1 MMLCYLFHHD
11 CVSLV
16 MAKKTEPVPG
26 PPEAEGQG
34 EIAPKA
40 GLVTRVKTKSQDLKV
55 RAEVYR
61 EDLEGRRSSNRL
73 IDAVFG
79 SYEHET
85 SVGGP
90 ILAGAVAFRFF
101 IFIVP
106 YVFVVIFGFG
116 VGSQVAGKDPEEL
129 ARSTGIVG
137 LAAHAINVSSDT
149 TTFTKIVTLSVAI
162 YALLSA
168 SRTMVKALII
178 VHALTWRVPIVKVRG
193 IMKKSLA
200 AIGLVSGM
208 MLVQVIIN
216 KIHHESILLWIIAT
230 GMFIVIPAGL
240 WLFLTVKVFP
250 SAPGVTWKD
259 LWIGAA
265 LLGVGTEALHVM
277 TVVWI
282 SRSFSSKSETYGA
295 LGAALTILFWAYI
308 LGRLVTA
315 SASLSATMWYTSH
328 PPQSELPTAGSVLA
342 AGIAAEHPLQG
353 VEVSSDPHV
362 PAPDPPP
369 DQ

>member
-1 MMLCYLFHHD
+1 
-11 CVSLV
+11 
-16 MAKKTEPVPG
+16 MAKNTDPSPVTPETEV
-26 PPEAEGQG
+26 EG
-34 EIAPKA
+34 EVAPKT
-40 GLVTRVKTKSQDLKV
+40 GIVTRVKTKSADLKE

-61 EDLEGRRSSNRL
+61 EDLEGRRSSNRI
-73 IDAVFG
+73 IDAAFG

-106 YVFVVIFGFG
+106 YVFVIIFGFG
-116 VGSQVAGKDPEEL
+116 AGAQAAGEDPEDL
-129 ARSTGIVG
+129 ARRTGIVG
-137 LAAHAINVSSDT
+137 LAAHAINVSADVS
-149 TTFTKIVTLSVAI
+149 TFTKFFTLGVAI

-178 VHALTWRVPIVKVRG
+178 VHALTWRIPIVKVRG
-193 IMKKSLA
+193 IMKKSLY
-200 AIGLVSGM
+200 AIGLITGM
-208 MLVQVIIN
+208 LLVELAIN
-216 KIHHESILLWIIAT
+216 KIHHQSVLLWIFAT
-230 GMFIVIPAGL
+230 CLFILIPSGL
-240 WLFLTVKVFP
+240 WLFLTLKVFP
-250 SAPGVTWKD
+250 TAPGVTWKD

-295 LGAALTILFWAYI
+295 LGGALTILFWAYI

-328 PPQSELPTAGSVLA
+328 PPGSELPNSAALLNAGMGVPPAQSADPLPSPDA
-342 AGIAAEHPLQG
+342 A
-353 VEVSSDPHV
+353 VDT
-362 PAPDPPP
+362 
-369 DQ
+369 

>member
-1 MMLCYLFHHD
+1 
-11 CVSLV
+11 
-16 MAKKTEPVPG
+16 MAKKPDPSPVV
-26 PPEAEGQG
+26 PEAEG
-34 EIAPKA
+34 EVAPKD
-40 GLVTRVKTKSQDLKV
+40 GLVTRVKTKSADLKE

-61 EDLEGRRSSNRL
+61 DDLEGRRSSNRF
-73 IDAVFG
+73 IDAAFG

-90 ILAGAVAFRFF
+90 ILAGAMAFRFF

-116 VGSQVAGKDPEEL
+116 VGSEAAGKDPDDL
-129 ARSTGIVG
+129 ARRTGIVG
-137 LAAHAINVSSDT
+137 LAAHAINVSNDT
-149 TTFTKIVTLSVAI
+149 STFTKIVTMGVAI

-193 IMKKSLA
+193 IMKKSLYTV
-200 AIGLVSGM
+200 AIVTGMLGLE
-208 MLVQVIIN
+208 LIIN
-216 KIHHESILLWIIAT
+216 KIHHESIVLWVIAT
-230 GMFIVIPAGL
+230 SLFILVPTGL
-240 WLFLTVKVFP
+240 WLFLTTKVFP
-250 SAPGVTWKD
+250 TAPGVTWKD
-259 LWIGAA
+259 LWMGAA
-265 LLGVGTEALHVM
+265 LLGIGTEALHVM

-328 PPQSELPTAGSVLA
+328 PPQSELPTSAAMLA
-342 AGIAAEHPLQG
+342 AGLAAEHPLPGADVQ
-353 VEVSSDPHV
+353 
-362 PAPDPPP
+362 PDLPPSASVPPP
-369 DQ
+369 D